1 MNLVFAREHDYLKEE
16 ILQLAREVEIRLGNV
31 LRSISLREK
40 ETLSYLMEADTE
52 LDEQEVKIEEECLK
66 ILALHQPVAKDL
78 RFVVAILKINND
90 LERIGDIV
98 ANIAERGIRLSAFE
112 TPTLLPKI
120 IEMGKRAQNMLK
132 ESIYALVS
140 LDVKTAHEVIQED
153 DSVDRLNV
161 EIIKGVIQTIS
172 TCKTPEALLL
182 IHSMARDLE
191 RIGDHATNIAE
202 DVAYLV
208 DGTIIRHKQAEK
220 ES

>member
-1 MNLVFAREHDYLKEE
+1 MNLVFAREHDFLKED
-16 ILQLAREVEIRLGNV
+16 ILRLARDVEVRLGNV

-40 ETLSYLMEADTE
+40 ATLTYLMDADTE
-52 LDEQEVKIEEECLK
+52 IDEQEVKIEEECLK

-78 RFVVAILKINND
+78 RFVIAILKINND

-98 ANIAERGIRLSAFE
+98 ANIADRGIRLSVYE
-112 TPTLLPKI
+112 TPALMTKI
-120 IEMGKRAQNMLK
+120 TAMGKLVQTMLK

-140 LDVKTAHEVIQED
+140 LDVKAAHDVIQED
-153 DSVDRLNV
+153 DTVDRLNV
-161 EIIKGVIQTIS
+161 EVIKSVVQEICAT
-172 TCKTPEALLL
+172 KTPEAYLL

-208 DGTIIRHKQAEK
+208 DGTIIRHVRIE
-220 ES
+220 

>member
-1 MNLVFAREHDYLKEE
+1 MNLVFAREHDFLKSE
-16 ILQLAREVEIRLGNV
+16 ILDLAREVEHRLGDV
-31 LRSISLREK
+31 LRAISLREK
-40 ETLSYLMEADTE
+40 ETLEYLMEADSE

-66 ILALHQPVAKDL
+66 VLALHQPVARDL

-98 ANIAERGIRLSAFE
+98 ANIADKGIRLSVYE
-112 TPTLLPKI
+112 TPSLMTKI
-120 IEMGKRAQNMLK
+120 LEMGKRAQSMLK

-140 LDVKTAHEVIQED
+140 LDVKTAYEVIQED
-153 DSVDRLNV
+153 DAVDRLNV
-161 EIIKGVIQTIS
+161 EVIKGVIQEIGS
-172 TCKTPEALLL
+172 TKTPEALLL

-208 DGTIIRHKQAEK
+208 DGTIIRHVKVE
-220 ES
+220 